1 MRSTGII
8 FRKEL
13 RDTLRDHRTLITMFL
28 IPLLIIPIAINFMG
42 RMGVAGADD
51 DGFVR
56 VVVVASDNGHDLEW
70 KFRGDQRFFVQRAT
84 DAESAKAMVQSND
97 ADVALVVP
105 ADFDVHLRSGRS
117 GSIDVFFSHLQSP
130 QVRRSV
136 HDRLRAFE
144 NDVLGERFESFDAPA
159 TLASAVQYSETEL
172 TRPDEILGRMMGG
185 LLPYILIIFCFL
197 GCMYPALDLG
207 AGEKER
213 GTMETLLTA
222 PASRIEIVL
231 GKFGVVVLA
240 GLASAMVA
248 LIGMYLGML
257 PHAGGD
263 SVLIQTMKR
272 FLAPQNT
279 LITMVMIVPLTMFF
293 AAILLT
299 VSVFARSFKEAQ
311 SIITPLTIVAI
322 FPAGIALMPSIELT
336 PVTAFVPVLNVS
348 LAAKSLAT
356 GGLPI
361 AEAAI
366 TFGVLSLFAA
376 TALYGCS
383 LYFHRESIIF
393 RA

>member
-1 MRSTGII
+1 
-8 FRKEL
+8 
-13 RDTLRDHRTLITMFL
+13 
-28 IPLLIIPIAINFMG
+28 
-42 RMGVAGADD
+42 
-51 DGFVR
+51 
-56 VVVVASDNGHDLEW
+56 
-70 KFRGDQRFFVQRAT
+70 
-84 DAESAKAMVQSND
+84 
-97 ADVALVVP
+97 
-105 ADFDVHLRSGRS
+105 
-117 GSIDVFFSHLQSP
+117 
-130 QVRRSV
+130 
-136 HDRLRAFE
+136 
-144 NDVLGERFESFDAPA
+144 
-159 TLASAVQYSETEL
+159 
-172 TRPDEILGRMMGG
+172 
-185 LLPYILIIFCFL
+185 
-197 GCMYPALDLG
+197 
-207 AGEKER
+207 
-213 GTMETLLTA
+213 
-222 PASRIEIVL
+222 
-231 GKFGVVVLA
+231 
-240 GLASAMVA
+240 MVA